1 MKSSN
6 LMIILILIDSI
17 LAFIYSKND
26 YVIIYTTLLV
36 LVLLVISKFIL
47 KRVED

>member
-6 LMIILILIDSI
+6 LMIILIIIDSI
-17 LAFIYSKND
+17 LAFVYSKND
-26 YVIIYTTLLV
+26 YVIIYTLYSFGSTIDKQV
-36 LVLLVISKFIL
+36 IL